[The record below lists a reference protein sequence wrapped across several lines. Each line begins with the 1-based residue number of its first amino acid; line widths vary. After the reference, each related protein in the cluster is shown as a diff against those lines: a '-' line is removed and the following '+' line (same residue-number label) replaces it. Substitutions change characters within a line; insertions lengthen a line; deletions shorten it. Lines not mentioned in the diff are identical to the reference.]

1 MDVQIEP
8 LEGAQRKFRVVFSDA
23 DVRAKVEKE
32 ICSTVKT
39 LKVPGYR
46 VGHVPASYVRSRPPF
61 LASIHESVT
70 DSLRQAAIDALVNQ
84 ESGTVVFLDPE
95 PFSVSGEHEK
105 AGITI
110 SGTLECFAIPDDF
123 VCEGIS
129 LAPESAPTVTKSEI
143 QEETA
148 SLSKRAGTQFRKD
161 LPEDAPIEEGD
172 LVSFSFSFTHPDTG
186 LPYENRQTINVG
198 DPSHPESLT
207 RSLIGRKVGESFSER
222 LPFNIPGAKKGDKGR
237 VETLDAQIKIESLK
251 RIEPATPEELLKALS
266 SGQENQASSES
277 LEGLVEKR
285 ILERKVSELL
295 TKKLEELVLEV
306 LSRNPIAVPERR
318 IDLEV
323 ERMVSAGMAAS
334 DIDKEQVRRD
344 TLWWFIL
351 DALSKKMN
359 IQPAMGRVEQEYL
372 ALVRQSGNPGNDEVR
387 RREFV
392 EQAFLSARRRLTEE
406 IILRQSTFSG
416 WEEFFG
422 PEGLLSKLGW
432 NDFGVRPEPHDHS
445 SHTHHDHEGHD
456 HHHDHD
462 HTH

>member
-23 DVRAKVEKE
+23 DVKSKVENE
-32 ICSTVKT
+32 IRSTVKT

-70 DSLRQAAIDALVNQ
+70 DSLRQAAIDALVNY

-105 AGITI
+105 SGITV
-110 SGTLECFAIPDDF
+110 SGTLECFALPEEFI
-123 VCEGIS
+123 CEGIS
-129 LAPESAPTVTKSEI
+129 LSPESVPTVTREEI
-143 QEETA
+143 QEEIA
-148 SLSKRAGTQFRKD
+148 SLSRRAGTQFRKD
-161 LPEDAPIEEGD
+161 VPEDSPIEEGD

-198 DPSHPESLT
+198 DPSHPEALT
-207 RSLIGRKVGESFSER
+207 RSLIGRKVGEAFSER
-222 LPFNIPGAKKGDKGR
+222 LPFNIPGAKKGEKAR
-237 VETLDAQIKIESLK
+237 VEILDAQIKIESLK
-251 RIEPATPEELLKALS
+251 RIEPATPEELLKALTA
-266 SGQENQASSES
+266 GKENHASKES
-277 LEGLVEKR
+277 IEEVVEKR
-285 ILERKVSELL
+285 ILERKVSQVL
-295 TKKLEELVLEV
+295 TRKLEELVLEV
-306 LSRNPIAVPERR
+306 LSRNTIAVPERR

-351 DALSKKMN
+351 DALSKKLDV
-359 IQPAMGRVEQEYL
+359 QPDMGRVEQEYL
-372 ALVRQSGNPGNDEVR
+372 ALVRQSGNPGNDEVK

-406 IILRQSTFSG
+406 IVLKQSTFSG
-416 WEEFFG
+416 WDEFFG
-422 PEGLLSKLGW
+422 SEGVLAKLGW
-432 NDFGVRPEPHDHS
+432 NAFGVRPEPHDHS
-445 SHTHHDHEGHD
+445 AHSHHDHEGHD
-456 HHHDHD
+456 HHHDHQ
-462 HTH
+462 H